1 MGGCS
6 LPCSVTAA
14 PRVSTS
20 ETRRLWGL
28 CCPLV
33 WGTQVGGQEHLE
45 DEQCLLQIG
54 WVAQVGL
61 GEGIRNLDSEVI
73 QGTQD
78 RVEVRGWRPG
88 QEGSLSAGVAGMGPL
103 TWGLNEGLIP
113 PGSGSRCGQTAFQAP
128 GQQPSS
134 LSQPPVAPGF
144 AFSHKLFCL
153 LQGHYP

>member
-6 LPCSVTAA
+6 PPCSVTAA

-20 ETRRLWGL
+20 EMRRLWGL

-54 WVAQVGL
+54 WVAQVGP
-61 GEGIRNLDSEVI
+61 GDGICNLDSEVI

-78 RVEVRGWRPG
+78 RVEVRGWR
-88 QEGSLSAGVAGMGPL
+88 
-103 TWGLNEGLIP
+103 
-113 PGSGSRCGQTAFQAP
+113 
-128 GQQPSS
+128 
-134 LSQPPVAPGF
+134 
-144 AFSHKLFCL
+144 
-153 LQGHYP
+153 